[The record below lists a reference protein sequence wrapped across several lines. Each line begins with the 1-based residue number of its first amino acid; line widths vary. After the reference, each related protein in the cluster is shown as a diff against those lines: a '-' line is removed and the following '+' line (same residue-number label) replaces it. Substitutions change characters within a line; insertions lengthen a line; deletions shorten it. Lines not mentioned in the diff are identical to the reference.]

1 MRPKLLFV
9 VTEDWY
15 FWSHRLPIARAAL
28 RAGYDVVVATRVSTY
43 ADRITTAGFRLIP
56 LQLSRG
62 SYSPREEFRSIGQ
75 LRSIYRQERPQ
86 IVHHVALKP
95 ILYGSIAALGQ
106 KEMKVVNAFAGLG
119 YLAASS
125 SMKARVLRPMVWSAM
140 RFLLNRPQSH
150 LLLQNREDKDVLM
163 GKLKVPPEKIT
174 VIRGSGVNVEVF
186 QPTTEPIGTPVVL
199 LASRML
205 WIKGVQQFVAAAQM
219 LRKKGLSPRFIL
231 AGDGDPNSPSC
242 VPRQELLDWQ
252 NSGAVEW
259 WGHNQDMTAVFR
271 QANVVCLPSHGGEG
285 VPKVLMEAAASGR
298 AIITTDVPGCRDIV
312 RDGVNGLLV
321 PPKDVPALAHAIEK
335 LLNDPPQREQMA
347 IHGRNIAVTEFSEDV
362 VVRQTLEMYSGLLGA
377 AAPREG
383 IGGTEPTPPLA
394 ETNMFATDHAEKR

>member
-28 RAGYDVVVATRVSTY
+28 RAGYEVVVATRVSTY
-43 ADRITTAGFRLIP
+43 ADKITTAGFRLIP
-56 LQLSRG
+56 LQLSRS
-62 SYSPREEFRSIGQ
+62 SYSPREEFRSIRQ
-75 LRSIYRQERPQ
+75 LRSIYRVERPQ

-95 ILYGSIAALGQ
+95 ILYGSIAASGQ
-106 KEMKVVNAFAGLG
+106 REMKVVNAFAGLG

-125 SMKARVLRPMVWSAM
+125 SMKARMLRPMVWSAM

-174 VIRGSGVNVEVF
+174 LIRGSGVNVELF
-186 QPTTEPIGTPVVL
+186 RPTTEPGGTPVVL

-205 WIKGVQQFVAAAQM
+205 WIKGVQQFVAAAQR
-219 LRKKGLSPRFIL
+219 LRERGLSARFIL

-242 VPRQELLDWQ
+242 VPRQELLEWQ

-259 WGHNQDMTAVFR
+259 WGHNQDMPAVFR
-271 QANVVCLPSHGGEG
+271 QANLVCLPSHGGEG

-298 AIITTDVPGCRDIV
+298 AIVTTDVPGCRDIV
-312 RDGVNGLLV
+312 RDGINGLLV
-321 PPKDVPALAHAIEK
+321 QRKDPAALARAILQLANNSE
-335 LLNDPPQREQMA
+335 LRRQMA
-347 IHGRNIAVTEFSEDV
+347 LRGREIVVQEFSEDV
-362 VVRQTLEMYSGLLGA
+362 VINQTLALY
-377 AAPREG
+377 R
-383 IGGTEPTPPLA
+383 
-394 ETNMFATDHAEKR
+394 R